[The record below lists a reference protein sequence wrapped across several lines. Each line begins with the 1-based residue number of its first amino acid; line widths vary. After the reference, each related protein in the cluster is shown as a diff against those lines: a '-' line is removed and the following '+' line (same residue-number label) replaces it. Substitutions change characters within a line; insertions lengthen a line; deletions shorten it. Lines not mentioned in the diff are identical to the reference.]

1 MEIGHVRIKDYL
13 EERTGD
19 FTQDGASDKEI
30 NYGKEQCRS

>member
-1 MEIGHVRIKDYL
+1 MVEDKINYL

-19 FTQDGASDKEI
+19 FTQDAATDKEI